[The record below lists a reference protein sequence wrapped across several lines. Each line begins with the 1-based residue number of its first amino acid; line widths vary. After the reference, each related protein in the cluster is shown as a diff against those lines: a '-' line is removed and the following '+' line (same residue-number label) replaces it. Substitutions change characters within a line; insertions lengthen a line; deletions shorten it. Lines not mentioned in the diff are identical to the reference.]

1 MLSKLIESQEKD
13 TFFNLLLDEN
23 LCAGEVYVPKQWI
36 WEAGGINY
44 KLNTKQKYELLLRIA
59 EKHGFAVEQTEKIIS
74 DDYVMLEASDKISEK
89 VSEESLETDCYILAR
104 YSSLLQKK
112 KGYFELA
119 VSSILEQSKCEG
131 CENHIISWMEQMLG
145 RTRQFEI
152 LEEAVSPVLIYKGT
166 DVCNNMLN
174 VFAEQFGNAL
184 ENKGIRVEYFDEQ
197 KEPLGNLT
205 RYIGRYFR
213 AIFGVQTYL
222 FQIKMVDG
230 VTYLHEKIRGPKLH
244 LILDHPIW
252 LKSQLTHG
260 YSNFFVLSHDRN
272 YVNFVERYYGKKAI
286 HFPIPGVQQK
296 KENFLKKYDLTFVGS
311 MGDYRQQIRNIRELR
326 RQDQFLANRFLM
338 TMRKEK
344 NLSAEKAFEK
354 AFELY
359 RDQYVGERQLDIFYR
374 LRKVIYLVMDYYRY
388 WIIKTILDHGIKLDV
403 FGDFWKN
410 SVFGNYPNL
419 ICHPGVT
426 VEESLEIYAQSRIAL
441 NIMSWHKDGFTE
453 RVANIMLARTV
464 LLTDRTRYLEE
475 NYVDGEELLLFSLD
489 ELEKLPGIITDALRR
504 NDRLEQIAEKGYQ
517 KTLHEHTWKRETEK
531 LLSFLDNE

>member
-222 FQIKMVDG
+222 FQIKMADG

-311 MGDYRQQIRNIRELR
+311 
-326 RQDQFLANRFLM
+326 
-338 TMRKEK
+338 
-344 NLSAEKAFEK
+344 LS
-354 AFELY
+354 
-359 RDQYVGERQLDIFYR
+359 
-374 LRKVIYLVMDYYRY
+374 
-388 WIIKTILDHGIKLDV
+388 
-403 FGDFWKN
+403 
-410 SVFGNYPNL
+410 L
-419 ICHPGVT
+419 IH
-426 VEESLEIYAQSRIAL
+426 I
-441 NIMSWHKDGFTE
+441 
-453 RVANIMLARTV
+453 
-464 LLTDRTRYLEE
+464 
-475 NYVDGEELLLFSLD
+475 
-489 ELEKLPGIITDALRR
+489 
-504 NDRLEQIAEKGYQ
+504 
-517 KTLHEHTWKRETEK
+517 
-531 LLSFLDNE
+531 